1 MSITNV
7 YCKPAAAQSDYDL
20 SYGRVKMV
28 CGSIRNNPEPVE
40 YKVSYVMNGT
50 SQRKT
55 GTFGNYEDARLNILA
70 AAGTTM
76 LFEVRPVG
84 DKAWKTA
91 RATVPANLVE
101 KEAEAYS
108 NPPPASPPAIVTPP
122 PPPPPVIN
130 VKPPTPPPIIEK
142 PVKEVPPPTPTPPPQ
157 PEPTPP
163 KRTPVPVDVVGA
175 NDPLLTKNDGLGT
188 GLGYERE
195 QEPVPPPPVI
205 NVQPPP
211 KPEREPIEVDAVP
224 RHAPELMR
232 DVDVHK
238 IGTTGTGYEKE
249 PDIPPGAEPPA
260 AIASWRGN
268 VYDEL
273 QRGLGAPPKTAPEIA
288 AEKKSKVKAALGV
301 GALLTL
307 IFLIR

>member
-1 MSITNV
+1 
-7 YCKPAAAQSDYDL
+7 
-20 SYGRVKMV
+20 MV
-28 CGSIRNNPEPVE
+28 CGASRNNPAPVE
-40 YKVSYVMNGT
+40 YKVTYVMNGT

-122 PPPPPVIN
+122 PPPPIIN

-142 PVKEVPPPTPTPPPQ
+142 PVKEVPPPTPPPPPQ

-163 KRTPVPVDVVGA
+163 KIPVPGQNDLGEGSGLGVNREQGYYVTVPGETVDKKPASAGDVVVKGA
-175 NDPLLTKNDGLGT
+175 LPADIKDPAPDAPRGMNTT
-188 GLGYERE
+188 
-195 QEPVPPPPVI
+195 
-205 NVQPPP
+205 
-211 KPEREPIEVDAVP
+211 PEF
-224 RHAPELMR
+224 MR
-232 DVDVHK
+232 DEVVSDVSVLEEGQAGAAHMMRNRD
-238 IGTTGTGYEKE
+238 ILIE
-249 PDIPPGAEPPA
+249 PEYYAPPA
-260 AIASWRGN
+260 SKG
-268 VYDEL
+268 VTVT
-273 QRGLGAPPKTAPEIA
+273 GAVVVV
-288 AEKKSKVKAALGV
+288 SF
-301 GALLTL
+301 LTL